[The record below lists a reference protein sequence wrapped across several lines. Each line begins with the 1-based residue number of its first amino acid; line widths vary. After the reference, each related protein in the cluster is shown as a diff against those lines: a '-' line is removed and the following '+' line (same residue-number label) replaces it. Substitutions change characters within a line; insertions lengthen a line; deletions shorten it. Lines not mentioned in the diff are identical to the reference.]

1 MARWID
7 PVDRQPGDVPAISRS
22 ADGVTYRLAVWLTA
36 RKARATLII
45 RRDERGTLLA
55 SIVDIVQWQQ

>member
-7 PVDRQPGDVPAISRS
+7 PVDRQPGDVPNISRTE
-22 ADGVTYRLAVWLTA
+22 DGVTYRFAVRLTA
-36 RKARATLII
+36 KKAKTTLIV

-55 SIVDIVQWQQ
+55 SIVDMVQWQ

>member
-7 PVDRQPGDVPAISRS
+7 PVDRQPGDVPNISRTG
-22 ADGVTYRLAVWLTA
+22 DGVTYRFNVWLTA
-36 RKARATLII
+36 KRAKATLII

-55 SIVDIVQWQQ
+55 SIVDIIQWQ